1 MWKVQGIYTVSD
13 KRFTGRSR
21 ISFMKNYQA
30 KRLLK
35 IYTWAQKKLAIEWCE
50 ENGLNYEMDELILK
64 RG

>member
-1 MWKVQGIYTVSD
+1 M
-13 KRFTGRSR
+13 

-50 ENGLNYEMDELILK
+50 ENGFNYEMDELILK